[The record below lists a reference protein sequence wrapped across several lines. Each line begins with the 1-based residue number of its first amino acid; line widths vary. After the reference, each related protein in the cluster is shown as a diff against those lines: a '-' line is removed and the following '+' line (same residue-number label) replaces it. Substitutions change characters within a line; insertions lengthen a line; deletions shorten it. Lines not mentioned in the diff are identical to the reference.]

1 MERIVVPDPGS
12 LATTAADLIE
22 ELVGEQSELML
33 GLAGG
38 STPRATH
45 EVLAARPIDWSRVT
59 AWIADER
66 WVSPDD
72 ADANQ
77 AMVRESLTDPCRIAF
92 VAPDTTMPT
101 PAQAATAYADVLVP
115 RITDRAT
122 TTVLMLGIGADGHTA
137 SLFPGTRALD
147 VEARSFV
154 PNFVPQIDSWRITA
168 TFPLLAAA
176 DIVVFLVAGGSKA
189 DAVAA
194 IASGVDLP
202 AARVTA
208 RDRVV
213 WILDEAAASG
223 LEQ

>member
-1 MERIVVPDPGS
+1 MERITTRDPAA
-12 LATTAADLIE
+12 LAETAADLIADE
-22 ELVGEQSELML
+22 VARHDQVLL

-45 EVLAARPIDWSRVT
+45 EALATRSVDWSRVT

-66 WVSPDD
+66 WVPPDD
-72 ADANQ
+72 VEANQ
-77 AMVRESLTDPCRIAF
+77 AMVRASLTDPCRIAF

-101 PAQAATAYADVLVP
+101 PAQAATAYADMIVP

-147 VEARSFV
+147 IEARSFV
-154 PNFVPQIDSWRITA
+154 PNFVPQIDAWRITA

-176 DIVVFLVAGGSKA
+176 DVIVFLVAGRSKA
-189 DAVAA
+189 EAVAA
-194 IASGVDLP
+194 IAAGADLP

-208 RDRVV
+208 RDRVL
-213 WILDEAAASG
+213 WLLDEAAAE
-223 LEQ
+223 LLD